1 MLVLSRKVGESIQI
15 DGDIKVTVSQ
25 VRGGRVRLS
34 ISAPS
39 DIRVVREEILQKYGM
54 PSVEAFQPES
64 DIVPDADQICQ

>member
-15 DGDIKVTVSQ
+15 DGDIRVTVTQ

-39 DIRVVREEILQKYGM
+39 SVRIAREEILLGPDDLPNADGFS
-54 PSVEAFQPES
+54 PSDDE
-64 DIVPDADQICQ
+64 PDA

>member
-15 DGDIKVTVSQ
+15 DGDIRVTVSQ

-39 DIRVVREEILQKYGM
+39 DIRVVREEILEKYGI
-54 PSVEAFQPES
+54 PAVEVVQPAP
-64 DIVPDADQICQ
+64 DVFPDADQFCQ